1 MPRCSYSTNSLFR
14 IAALCIFQVPAF
26 VWCQTTAASQPS
38 AAGEYRIAGTVVS
51 KSDGHP
57 LERVAVAVIDV
68 KNRKNVR
75 VMITS
80 EDGRFLF
87 QGLTAGKYSLEGR
100 RKGYID
106 AAYDSHEQYSTA
118 IVTGADFDTEHLI
131 LRLPPAGVIAGK
143 VLDESG
149 EPVRH
154 AAVAVYYDDHSSG
167 IAQVGQIRRAQT
179 DDQGDY
185 EVTPLVPGTYFVSA
199 SATPWYAVHPN
210 SQLEPDSQLEQPGA
224 SPVSVDRSLDVTYPL
239 TYYGDETEPENASPI
254 PIRGDDH
261 VTADIHLSP
270 APALTL
276 RFHVP
281 ENAQNG
287 FQLPQ
292 LQQTGFDGRTT
303 YVQGTGFRTVSPG
316 VMEITGIPVG
326 KYNVRLNGEG
336 SGAQMSNLDLNKE
349 GQELDLSSAEA
360 LSSVKITVNLSG
372 DMPHRSVVALRSG
385 RRQVVAWQQVDAKGE
400 AELQQVPAG
409 VYDVLAWNFGKP
421 YSIDRMTVDGAQVQ
435 DQKVKVAGGS
445 SPSISLT
452 LIEGS
457 VQVQGVVKRAG
468 KRAAGA
474 MVVLVPKDPELNRDR
489 FRRDQSDLDGTFSLP
504 GVVPGSYTVL
514 AIDNGWELDW
524 SQPVVIAAYLK
535 HGRSVEIANQSGRTV
550 DLGEPIE
557 VQSK

>member
-1 MPRCSYSTNSLFR
+1 MPRCSYSTNSLFG
-14 IAALCIFQVPAF
+14 IAAFWVLQIPAF
-26 VWCQTTAASQPS
+26 GWCQTTAAPQTSVE
-38 AAGEYRIAGTVVS
+38 GGYRIAGTVVS
-51 KSDGHP
+51 KSDGHS
-57 LERVAVAVIDV
+57 LEHAAVVVIDV
-68 KNRKNVR
+68 KNRRNLQ
-75 VMITS
+75 VMITLA
-80 EDGRFLF
+80 DGRFLF
-87 QGLTAGKYSLEGR
+87 QGLPAGKYSLEGR
-100 RKGYID
+100 RQGYID

-154 AAVAVYYDDHSSG
+154 AAVAVYYEDHSSG
-167 IAQVGQIRRAQT
+167 IGQVRQIRSALT
-179 DDQGDY
+179 DDQGEY

-199 SATPWYAVHPN
+199 SATPWYAVH
-210 SQLEPDSQLEQPGA
+210 PDSQLEQPGA

-239 TYYGDETEPENASPI
+239 TYYGDETEAENASPI
-254 PIRGDDH
+254 PIRGGDH

-281 ENAQNG
+281 ENMQNG
-287 FQLPQ
+287 FQFPQ

-316 VMEITGIPVG
+316 VMEITGIPAG
-326 KYNVRLNGEG
+326 KYNVRVNGEG
-336 SGAQMSNLDLNKE
+336 SSAQMSSLDLNKE

-360 LSSVKITVNLSG
+360 LSNVKISVHLSG
-372 DMPHRSVVALRSG
+372 DMPHRGVVALRSG
-385 RRQVVAWQQVDAKGE
+385 RRPLVSWQQVDAKGE

-421 YSIDRMTVDGAQVQ
+421 YSIDRMAVDGVQVQ
-435 DQKVKVAGGS
+435 DHQVKVAGGY

-468 KRAAGA
+468 KGAAGA
-474 MVVLVPKDPELNRDR
+474 MVVLVPKDPELHRDG

-550 DLGEPIE
+550 VLGEPIE